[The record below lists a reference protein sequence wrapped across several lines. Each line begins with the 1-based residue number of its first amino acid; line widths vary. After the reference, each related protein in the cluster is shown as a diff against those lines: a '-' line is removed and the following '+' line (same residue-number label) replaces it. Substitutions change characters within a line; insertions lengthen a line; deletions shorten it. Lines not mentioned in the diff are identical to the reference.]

1 MKRLLFALV
10 LLAGLV
16 ALPGAAHA
24 GGLSDDQVIFG
35 GSFVLREGETL
46 DGSLVVFGGTVTLE
60 QGSVVQGDV
69 VLMGGAA
76 EANGTV
82 QGNLVV
88 FGGTLDLGEQAVV
101 MGDVAAVGG
110 VLRRAPGAV
119 VHGQVVEGEN
129 IPFSF
134 EVPSRF
140 DFGNWRMPR
149 LSGAFFSLMDVVWF
163 FLQMVIWAALAVVV
177 VVMAAGPVERVA
189 RAAMD
194 EPMIAAG
201 AGLLALVLTPIAIVV
216 MAVTLILLPA
226 SLALALALGLAWLF
240 GWIALGW
247 EFGRRMAVMLK
258 VDLAPALAAGIGTLV
273 LYLVF
278 AGFARL
284 VPCVGSLPRLAVGMW
299 GLGAVVLTVFGSREY
314 HLSASLLPGSAAS
327 SDAPAEAD
335 SAEEA

>member
-1 MKRLLFALV
+1 MKRVLFALV
-10 LLAGLV
+10 LLIVLV
-16 ALPGAAHA
+16 MAPETAHA

-69 VLMGGAA
+69 VLMGGTA

-101 MGDVAAVGG
+101 MGDVATVGG
-110 VLRRAPGAV
+110 VLNRAPGAV
-119 VHGQVVEGEN
+119 IHGQVVEGESV
-129 IPFSF
+129 PFSF
-134 EVPSRF
+134 SIPSRF
-140 DFGNWRMPR
+140 DFRGWNMSYPGAPVFT
-149 LSGAFFSLMDVVWF
+149 LMSGVWF
-163 FLQMVIWAALAVVV
+163 FLQMLIWAALAVVV
-177 VVMAAGPVERVA
+177 VVMAPDPVERVA
-189 RAAMD
+189 RAAMS
-194 EPMIAAG
+194 EPVITVG
-201 AGLLALVLTPIAIVV
+201 AGLLTLVLTPIAIVV

-226 SLALALALGLAWLF
+226 SLALGLALGLAWLF

-247 EFGRRMAVMLK
+247 EFGRRLAAMLK
-258 VDLAPALAAGIGTLV
+258 VDLAPALAAGVGSLI

-284 VPCVGSLPRLAVGMW
+284 VPCLGSLPRLAVGMW
-299 GLGAVVLTVFGSREY
+299 GLGAVVMTVFGSREY
-314 HLSASLLPGSAAS
+314 NASTPLLAGSVAS
-327 SDAPAEAD
+327 TIAGEAE